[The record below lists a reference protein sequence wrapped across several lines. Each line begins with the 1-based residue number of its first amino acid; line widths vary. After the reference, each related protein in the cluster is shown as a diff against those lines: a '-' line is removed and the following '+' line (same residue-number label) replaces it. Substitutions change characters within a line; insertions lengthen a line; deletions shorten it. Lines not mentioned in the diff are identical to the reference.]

1 MLTICS
7 NLKANKKNDH
17 NKEKDFKKHWPAKR
31 RKGKSLSDVDIVNVP
46 ARNVIVIRGQAQS
59 PESICRKEQVYF
71 VTLSDYLHY
80 INNPI
85 FQYGRE
91 NWKWVKRITVNPN
104 AQEEKRCLLR
114 ATQYGIPADI

>member
-7 NLKANKKNDH
+7 NLKANKKNDQY
-17 NKEKDFKKHWPAKR
+17 KEKDFKKHWPAKR

-46 ARNVIVIRGQAQS
+46 ARNVLVIRGQALS

-71 VTLSDYLHY
+71 VTLSDYLRY

-85 FQYGRE
+85 F
-91 NWKWVKRITVNPN
+91 
-104 AQEEKRCLLR
+104 
-114 ATQYGIPADI
+114 

>member
-17 NKEKDFKKHWPAKR
+17 NKEKDFKKHWPAKHQ
-31 RKGKSLSDVDIVNVP
+31 KGKSLSDVDIVNIP
-46 ARNVIVIRGQAQS
+46 ARNVLMIRGQES

-85 FQYGRE
+85 F
-91 NWKWVKRITVNPN
+91 
-104 AQEEKRCLLR
+104 
-114 ATQYGIPADI
+114 